1 MSVVLIEKY
10 NVNSDEFNRVYDVI
24 HKVKYKPLSS

>member
-10 NVNSDEFNRVYDVI
+10 VNSDKFSRVSDVI
-24 HKVKYKPLSS
+24 HKVKYKPISS